1 MATIPT
7 IEELLKSK
15 NKDNLVYLCSD
26 DEKQKK
32 MFKNIC
38 KEKSIELNCL
48 DLIMV
53 DDFNLPLEFRNMH
66 LPYQELLSLE
76 QHQNVL

>member
-1 MATIPT
+1 
-7 IEELLKSK
+7 
-15 NKDNLVYLCSD
+15 
-26 DEKQKK
+26 
-32 MFKNIC
+32 MFKPIC
-38 KEKSIELNCL
+38 RQKGIELNCL

-66 LPYQELLSLE
+66 LPYEELLSLE

>member
-1 MATIPT
+1 
-7 IEELLKSK
+7 
-15 NKDNLVYLCSD
+15 
-26 DEKQKK
+26 
-32 MFKNIC
+32 MFKTIC

-66 LPYQELLSLE
+66 LPYEELLSLE